1 MPTKKYSVSLFKLLN
16 KQYAKLKSNM
26 VYRPRL
32 RTEFNKLLLLRF
44 PNLLFLANNSLRL
57 SHIVIKEGDTVKT
70 VSIQ

>member
-16 KQYAKLKSNM
+16 NQYAKPKIKM

-44 PNLLFLANNSLRL
+44 SNLLFLANNSLRL
-57 SHIVIKEGDTVKT
+57 SHILIKERDTIKI